1 MFNIE
6 ILESQN
12 SLKVFE
18 RNKPKQDKQ
27 NRLWSSMPIH
37 MCLYNI
43 NEKDYHV
50 YFSFTTKHQLK
61 SETLF
66 KDAFSFNLIKK

>member
-1 MFNIE
+1 
-6 ILESQN
+6 
-12 SLKVFE
+12 
-18 RNKPKQDKQ
+18 
-27 NRLWSSMPIH
+27 MPIH

-61 SETLF
+61 SDTLF